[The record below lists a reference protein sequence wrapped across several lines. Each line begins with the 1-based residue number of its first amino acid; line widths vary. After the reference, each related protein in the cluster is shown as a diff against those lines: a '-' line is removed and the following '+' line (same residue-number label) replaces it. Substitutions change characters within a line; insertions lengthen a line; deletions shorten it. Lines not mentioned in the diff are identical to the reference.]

1 MNLPSIVAE
10 REWYVYEIVSIGTL
24 VSFIILLLHRS
35 LHVMFSRLVYVLL
48 LIY

>member
-24 VSFIILLLHRS
+24 V
-35 LHVMFSRLVYVLL
+35 
-48 LIY
+48 